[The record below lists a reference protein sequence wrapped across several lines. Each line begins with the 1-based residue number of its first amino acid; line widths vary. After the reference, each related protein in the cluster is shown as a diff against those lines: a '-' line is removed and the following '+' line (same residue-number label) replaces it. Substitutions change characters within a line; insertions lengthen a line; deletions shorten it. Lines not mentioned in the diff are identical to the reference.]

1 MSKHTMIKKYF
12 LRYTKGNNILKHK
25 APKPRYYQLK
35 GKNIAM
41 TTVNGT
47 SRYSMKLH
55 SSILHT
61 FAFYLNAMRFILLGS
76 VSTCYHPSRAPFA
89 HAPHSSRGC
98 IGDTT
103 WILVYIEYQFKVI
116 MNMD

>member
-12 LRYTKGNNILKHK
+12 LRYTEGNNILKHK

-35 GKNIAM
+35 SKNIARI
-41 TTVNGT
+41 TINGT

-61 FAFYLNAMRFILLGS
+61 FGFYLNAMRFILLGS
-76 VSTCYHPSRAPFA
+76 V
-89 HAPHSSRGC
+89 
-98 IGDTT
+98 
-103 WILVYIEYQFKVI
+103 E
-116 MNMD
+116 

>member
-41 TTVNGT
+41 ITINGT

-61 FAFYLNAMRFILLGS
+61 FAFYLNGHE
-76 VSTCYHPSRAPFA
+76 STTYHQFRAPFA

-98 IGDTT
+98 IRDIK
-103 WILVYIEYQFKVI
+103 WISCFGIHRVPRQGNRVD
-116 MNMD
+116 MD

>member
-12 LRYTKGNNILKHK
+12 LRHTKGNNILKHR

-41 TTVNGT
+41 ITISGT
-47 SRYSMKLH
+47 SRYLMKLH

-61 FAFYLNAMRFILLGS
+61 FAFYLDAMRFILLGS
-76 VSTCYHPSRAPFA
+76 V
-89 HAPHSSRGC
+89 
-98 IGDTT
+98 
-103 WILVYIEYQFKVI
+103 E
-116 MNMD
+116 

>member
-25 APKPRYYQLK
+25 APKQRYYQLK

-41 TTVNGT
+41 ITINGT
-47 SRYSMKLH
+47 STYSMKLH
-55 SSILHT
+55 SFILHT

-76 VSTCYHPSRAPFA
+76 V
-89 HAPHSSRGC
+89 
-98 IGDTT
+98 
-103 WILVYIEYQFKVI
+103 E
-116 MNMD
+116 